1 MLASVTALLG
11 LGAVM
16 IFSATSR
23 GDGPLISII
32 FIKQM
37 LYVAVGVAAALYVA
51 GKDYHVAIRGKYL
64 ILGAA
69 AALLILVLI
78 PHVGHSVNG
87 AARWIRIGPISFQPS
102 EMGKLAVI
110 IFLAGFLGERQD
122 KIRSLNSTLVIAML
136 SVGFISVLIF
146 REPDLGTTALVCAVT
161 WIILFVAGAYL
172 PYLIAPAVAAIPVVV
187 LLVKDKDYV
196 IRRLIAF
203 WDPWK
208 DAQGAGYHIIQSL
221 TAVGSGGIRGVGLGR
236 STQKLSFLPE
246 SSSDFI
252 FAILAEELGLIGGTL
267 VVAAYIALIW
277 AGVSI
282 ARRAK
287 DIEGCLLATGITAM
301 IALQAMIN
309 IGVVTKAL
317 PTKGI
322 TLPFVS
328 AGGSSVV
335 FTLISIGILYSIS
348 RFSHQ
353 PDAAL
358 QE

>member
-23 GDGPLISII
+23 GDGPLISVI
-32 FIKQM
+32 FLKQM
-37 LYVAVGVAAALYVA
+37 LYVAVGVAVALYVA
-51 GKDYHVAIRGKYL
+51 GKDYHLFIRGHYV
-64 ILGAA
+64 ILGLAA
-69 AALLILVLI
+69 VLLILVLFC
-78 PHVGHSVNG
+78 PPLNG
-87 AARWIRIGPISFQPS
+87 AKRWLRLGPISFQPS

-110 IFLAGFLGERQD
+110 VFLAAFLGKRQN
-122 KIRSLNSTLVIAML
+122 KIRSFNWTLVSAML
-136 SVGFISVLIF
+136 VVCFISALIF
-146 REPDLGTTALVCAVT
+146 REPDLGTTALLCAVT
-161 WIILFVAGAYL
+161 WIVLFVAGAYL
-172 PYLIAPAVAAIPVVV
+172 PYLIVPAVVAIPTVV
-187 LLVKDKDYV
+187 LLVKDKEYV
-196 IRRLIAF
+196 IRRWIAF

-208 DAQGAGYHIIQSL
+208 DAKGMGYHIIQSL
-221 TAVGSGGIRGVGLGR
+221 TAVGSGGVRGVGLGH

-267 VVAAYIALIW
+267 VVLAYIALIW
-277 AGVSI
+277 AGVCI

-322 TLPFVS
+322 PLPFVS
-328 AGGSSVV
+328 AGGSAVV

-348 RFSHQ
+348 RYS
-353 PDAAL
+353 
-358 QE
+358 QELNVAIEE